1 MSRANRLPR
10 ATLPRFAQLSFR
22 QALLDLAPDVTG
34 FRTPLT
40 GRQVCA
46 SLSLLVL
53 SIRRGL
59 MKAWPVLTLIAF
71 VAWPPAAPALRR
83 PAQL

>member
-1 MSRANRLPR
+1 MRPD
-10 ATLPRFAQLSFR
+10 QLSFR

-40 GRQVCA
+40 GRQGCG
-46 SLSLLVL
+46 SFFLLVQ
-53 SIRRGL
+53 SIRKGL
-59 MKAWPVLTLIAF
+59 MQAWPVLTLTALA
-71 VAWPPAAPALRR
+71 AWPPAGPALRR